1 MAHSQLCPCPNCSAA
16 RPGGVLML
24 AAVIIA
30 LALAGG
36 AAASITAVVHALIT
50 AACVAVLAMCVA
62 AIGGYIAYSAVHD
75 RRLRAN
81 TARAIPLDELATRRS
96 QRSQRSQRPRRRAVR
111 ER

>member
-1 MAHSQLCPCPNCSAA
+1 MAHSQLCPCPNCSAG

-36 AAASITAVVHALIT
+36 AAASIAAVVHALVT
-50 AACVAVLAMCVA
+50 AVCAAVLVMCVA
-62 AIGGYIAYSAVHD
+62 AVGGYVAWSAVHD

-81 TARAIPLDELATRRS
+81 TARPVPVDELAARRS
-96 QRSQRSQRPRRRAVR
+96 QSRTAAREERRRAT
-111 ER
+111 